1 MKPRHL
7 LMGGALLTAAGLALF
22 GDKTPSGDV
31 AEAVD
36 RPAPRAGKQA
46 GDAAGKTP
54 APQNAAAPVA
64 SSPSAPLPSAAPPVE
79 APPAV
84 AGAKNAV
91 AGAKNAG
98 AGNTAILRL
107 IPRAQLIGEAG
118 EASFKSGEGV
128 FLGQNWNP
136 PPPPPVAPPPPP
148 PPSAPP
154 LPFSYIGKSVADGA
168 WEVYLSRGD
177 RTYIAHQKL
186 VIDGTYR
193 IDRIAPP
200 ELTITYL
207 PLNQVQQLNIGA
219 ID

>member
-7 LMGGALLTAAGLALF
+7 LMGGALLTAAALALF

-36 RPAPRAGKQA
+36 RPAPRSGN
-46 GDAAGKTP
+46 DAGKTAAPAVSQAGAATVAASPP
-54 APQNAAAPVA
+54 APPAP
-64 SSPSAPLPSAAPPVE
+64 AAPPVE
-79 APPAV
+79 APPA
-84 AGAKNAV
+84 ATGGKNT
-91 AGAKNAG
+91 G
-98 AGNTAILRL
+98 AGNAAILRL

-154 LPFSYIGKSVADGA
+154 LPFSYIGKSVADGV

-177 RTYIAHQKL
+177 RTYIAQQKL